1 MLSLNFY
8 LFGSIVMILSGMWG
22 FVSKRKHLLSSLLSL
37 EYMML
42 GIFWFLTMIF
52 SYMGQESYFTLVFL
66 TFAACEGALALS
78 ILVSII
84 RTHGNDRFSSFTSL
98 RC

>member
-8 LFGSIVMILSGMWG
+8 LLASVIMILSGVWG

-42 GIFWFLTMIF
+42 GIFWSLTVIF
-52 SYMGQESYFTLVFL
+52 SYLGQEVYFTLVFL

-84 RTHGNDRFSSFTSL
+84 RTHGNDRFSSFTTL
-98 RC
+98 QC

>member
-1 MLSLNFY
+1 MLGLNFY
-8 LFGSIVMILSGMWG
+8 LLGSLIMILSGMWG

-42 GIFWFLTMIF
+42 GIFWLLTMVF
-52 SYMGQESYFTLVFL
+52 SYLGQESYFTLIFL
-66 TFAACEGALALS
+66 TLAACEGALALS

-84 RTHGNDRFSSFTSL
+84 RTHGNDRFSSFTML